1 MKRKW
6 LLGVLL
12 VLLGCSL
19 FMNFIHFAD
28 THKGN
33 SADAVMETA
42 NYYYDGGYEK
52 EAYSYAPSAAD
63 NAVYAEESPADEM
76 LIKHASIT
84 VVCDKNADVFEE
96 VRNKIKEFQ
105 GRIASSD
112 SYRYS
117 GEQNAYSIVARI
129 PADQYDS
136 FLNYLKGTGEVTG
149 FSENATDIYKQYQD
163 NALRIEM
170 YETKL
175 ERLYALMEQAK
186 DVNDLI
192 ALEDSVSQTIYN
204 IESLRSVQGD
214 YEDEVAYST
223 INITLQPKVVQT
235 IEERSFGDV
244 LREAV
249 TDSINSLL
257 NVLEFL
263 LRGFIFLFPYLIVAG
278 LGFFLFRKFRKNKQ
292 A

>member
-19 FMNFIHFAD
+19 FMNFIHFAN

-33 SADAVMETA
+33 SADAVMESG
-42 NYYYDGGYEK
+42 YYYDGGYEK

-235 IEERSFGDV
+235 IEERCFGDV